1 MNDSHFRAHLRTL
14 ALLALL
20 AALLGAAL
28 PARAADEPQP
38 AAEPATAATAGAAA
52 PAVGDGG
59 DPFPP
64 PVQQTRL
71 EATFDPDTRRIDGH
85 EHLRWHNTSSVAV
98 TELQFHLY
106 LNAFSS
112 NQSTFMLGS
121 GGEMRGSRF
130 DDEGWG
136 WIEVESMT
144 LPDGTDLA
152 AVEEFLQPQDANP
165 FDRTVARYPL
175 PEPLPAGGWIELDID
190 FTSQLPTPPFAR
202 TGTKDGY
209 VLAGQWFPKIAVFED
224 AGDRGRAEPG
234 WNADQFNPNSEFYA
248 DFGDFDVT
256 LTLPER
262 YRGKIGATGRL
273 IDEQVADGQVTVRF
287 RQRGVHDFAWTA
299 DPDYIVHTAR
309 FDPQADVPEA
319 FRRHWAELLGLS
331 EEEVTLSPVDIDLY
345 LQPDHAD
352 QAARYIDSAKV
363 AIRGYGTRLGAYP
376 YATLTLVDPPLGAL
390 GSGGM
395 EYPTFITLGTHALLQ
410 LPPFRGVLAPE
421 VVTVHEFGH
430 QFFQGMIANNEFE
443 ESWID
448 EGINTYYE
456 NQVMADAYGPSSMT
470 FLGIS
475 PNHLEDLRNGGLDG
489 GEYRDPLDTPS
500 WRFISGGSYGL
511 NSYKR
516 PGLVLDQL
524 QLLLG
529 DETFHRAMRTF
540 FQTWRFH
547 HPSTA
552 DFEATIAGASGEPLG
567 SFFAQALHSTR
578 NLDYAVSSLTNQRL
592 HELKGVFWRAG
603 ERYEVG
609 TDDDETAEEVAEGNG
624 DEAAAADDDGDDDD
638 GDDDDSRGWR
648 SQAVVFR
655 HGEFIYPV
663 TVELTFDDDTVLRR
677 HWDGRNRW
685 ARWTFRGPHK
695 LVSAEVDPD
704 HVMVLDRNRLNNSRT
719 ADPQPGPVIAF
730 LVDLLYGFQVL
741 LAAMGLLA

>member
-20 AALLGAAL
+20 AALLGSAL
-28 PARAADEPQP
+28 PARGVDEPQP
-38 AAEPATAATAGAAA
+38 AAEPATAATAGAES
-52 PAVGDGG
+52 PAVADGG

-85 EHLRWHNTSSVAV
+85 EHLRWHNTSSVAL

-165 FDRTVARYPL
+165 YDRTVARYPL

-262 YRGKIGATGRL
+262 YRGKIGATGRQ

-299 DPDYIVHTAR
+299 DPDFIVHTAH

-331 EEEVTLSPVDIDLY
+331 EQEVTLSPVDIDLY

-456 NQVMADAYGPSSMT
+456 NQVMADAYGPSSMS

-475 PNHLEDLRNGGLDG
+475 PNHLEEPAQRRPRRRRVPRSAGHAVVALHLRRQLRHQQLRPAGAGSRPAPAPARRRDVPPGDAHLLPDLAL
-489 GEYRDPLDTPS
+489 PPS
-500 WRFISGGSYGL
+500 EHRRLRGHH
-511 NSYKR
+511 R
-516 PGLVLDQL
+516 RRQRRAAGLVL
-524 QLLLG
+524 
-529 DETFHRAMRTF
+529 R
-540 FQTWRFH
+540 
-547 HPSTA
+547 P
-552 DFEATIAGASGEPLG
+552 GA
-567 SFFAQALHSTR
+567 AL
-578 NLDYAVSSLTNQRL
+578 
-592 HELKGVFWRAG
+592 
-603 ERYEVG
+603 
-609 TDDDETAEEVAEGNG
+609 
-624 DEAAAADDDGDDDD
+624 
-638 GDDDDSRGWR
+638 
-648 SQAVVFR
+648 
-655 HGEFIYPV
+655 
-663 TVELTFDDDTVLRR
+663 
-677 HWDGRNRW
+677 
-685 ARWTFRGPHK
+685 
-695 LVSAEVDPD
+695 
-704 HVMVLDRNRLNNSRT
+704 
-719 ADPQPGPVIAF
+719 DPQPRLRR
-730 LVDLLYGFQVL
+730 LVADQPAPARAEGRL
-741 LAAMGLLA
+741 LARRRTLRAGARRRGRDGRGGGRGQRRRGRGGGRRRG